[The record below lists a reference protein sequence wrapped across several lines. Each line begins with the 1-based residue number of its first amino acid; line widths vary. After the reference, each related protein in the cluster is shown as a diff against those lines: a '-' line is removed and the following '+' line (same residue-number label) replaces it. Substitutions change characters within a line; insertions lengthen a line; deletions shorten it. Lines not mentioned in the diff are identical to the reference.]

1 MIKSILFTCLVAV
14 ASADADADALYEV
27 YGYGAVPF
35 GSSTGLDPITQ
46 GLDPVTQG
54 ALPAHYGYGYP
65 TLGGYYGRRKR
76 DADADAEALYGYYG
90 YAAPYDLAAGYA
102 ACPLAASVPFGSSTG
117 LDPITQGL
125 DAATQ
130 GYSPYSGY
138 GYPYGLSSGYHFGK

>member
-1 MIKSILFTCLVAV
+1 
-14 ASADADADALYEV
+14 
-27 YGYGAVPF
+27 
-35 GSSTGLDPITQ
+35 
-46 GLDPVTQG
+46 VTQG

-65 TLGGYYGRRKR
+65 ALGGYYGRRKR
-76 DADADAEALYGYYG
+76 DADADADAEALYGYYG
-90 YAAPYDLAAGYA
+90 YAAPYGLAAGYA
-102 ACPLAASVPFGSSTG
+102 ASPLASAGYAATPLAAAGYAAGPLVASVPFGSSTG